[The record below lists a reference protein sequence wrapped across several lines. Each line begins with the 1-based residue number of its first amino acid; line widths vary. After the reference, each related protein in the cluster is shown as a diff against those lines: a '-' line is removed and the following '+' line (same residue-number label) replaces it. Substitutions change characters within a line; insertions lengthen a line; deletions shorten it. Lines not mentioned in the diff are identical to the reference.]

1 MSQSAESAIVG
12 KVIDLGLAQ
21 QLAPNT
27 YGGLETWQ
35 WMAPETIMPTLKTAY
50 TEKCDVYSFG
60 IVYDLFS
67 RSLPPPLLSLSPLP
81 PSQIRTAVSTL
92 VFLLLTI

>member
-1 MSQSAESAIVG
+1 MSNNPESQIVA

-35 WMAPETIMPTLKTAY
+35 WMAPETILPTLKTAY

-60 IVYDLFS
+60 IVYVLVIYLFFILLPVTFKKKIS
-67 RSLPPPLLSLSPLP
+67 RIF
-81 PSQIRTAVSTL
+81 QAE
-92 VFLLLTI
+92 F